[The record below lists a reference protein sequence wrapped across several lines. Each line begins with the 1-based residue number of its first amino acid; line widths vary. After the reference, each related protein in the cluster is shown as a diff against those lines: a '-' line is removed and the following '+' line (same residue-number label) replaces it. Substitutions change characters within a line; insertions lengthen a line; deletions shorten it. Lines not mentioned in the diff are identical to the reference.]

1 VKVEPGTAT
10 GGDVAVLL
18 KQAGNDPPAKHSS
31 ELVRFLAEPEAAEP
45 WVKEGGFISPNR
57 KVELDVYRE
66 GPLRDLAMR
75 LREITPMSARFDLS
89 DQQPSEFGAMSGQG
103 MWEILRN
110 YLRNPVDVD
119 GTAQLLE
126 EACNRSS
133 RR

>member
-1 VKVEPGTAT
+1 
-10 GGDVAVLL
+10 
-18 KQAGNDPPAKHSS
+18 
-31 ELVRFLAEPEAAEP
+31 
-45 WVKEGGFISPNR
+45 
-57 KVELDVYRE
+57 
-66 GPLRDLAMR
+66 
-75 LREITPMSARFDLS
+75 MSARFDLS
-89 DQQPSEFGAMSGQG
+89 DQQPSEFGAMSGKG